1 MQIKGC
7 CFTCIKLATVDDCT
21 VNLTKI
27 DQAVSE
33 LEHQLGLA
41 EMDLGLALGYVR
53 EVLEQC
59 RST

>member
-7 CFTCIKLATVDDCT
+7 RFTCIKLATGDDCT
-21 VNLTKI
+21 VNLKKI
-27 DQAVSE
+27 EKAVSE

-41 EMDLGLALGYVR
+41 ERHLGLAPGYVP
-53 EVLEQC
+53 EVVEQC